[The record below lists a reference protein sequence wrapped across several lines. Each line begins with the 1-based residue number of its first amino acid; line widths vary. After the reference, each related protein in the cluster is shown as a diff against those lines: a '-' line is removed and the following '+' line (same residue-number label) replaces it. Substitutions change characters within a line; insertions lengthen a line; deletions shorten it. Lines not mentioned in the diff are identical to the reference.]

1 MNNICQ
7 YRGNHLKKDI
17 YIIKNRINNKVYI
30 GQAKNPEERFISH
43 CKPSSAKSS
52 NSLIDYAIQKYGADN
67 FWYEILES
75 QVENYNERER
85 YWIKYYNSL
94 KPNGYNIQEGRD
106 EPPVL
111 YGIEHPL
118 SKFSNE
124 EEVTEIKRLLKE
136 TTLSLSEIAKRFNTS
151 RRTIMRI
158 NQGLHYEKIG
168 EVYPLRKEPLPNGKL
183 TDSQVQEI
191 IEILKFSYRQYED
204 IGKQYGISISDVK
217 QINSGD
223 VHRQE
228 NESYPIRKYKN
239 SGKPNCTYEQ
249 VTEIIELL
257 KSTNLSCRQL
267 AKKYKIELQT
277 VYFINNGTAKRY
289 RRDGENYPLRKRNP
303 KDNSKD
309 EACID
314 YPR

>member
-1 MNNICQ
+1 M
-7 YRGNHLKKDI
+7 
-17 YIIKNRINNKVYI
+17 
-30 GQAKNPEERFISH
+30 
-43 CKPSSAKSS
+43 
-52 NSLIDYAIQKYGADN
+52 
-67 FWYEILES
+67 
-75 QVENYNERER
+75 
-85 YWIKYYNSL
+85 
-94 KPNGYNIQEGRD
+94 
-106 EPPVL
+106 L

-239 SGKPNCTYEQ
+239 SGKPNCTYAQ
-249 VTEIIELL
+249 VTEIIDLL
-257 KSTNLSCRQL
+257 TTTNMSCNQIS
-267 AKKYKIELQT
+267 KCYNVDLQT
-277 VYFINNGTAKRY
+277 IYLIKNGTAKRY
-289 RRDGENYPLRKRNP
+289 KRDGYIYPLRKNNP
-303 KDNSKD
+303 IK
-309 EACID
+309 
-314 YPR
+314 